1 MFEFKKKKKKNA
13 WNMWLSWKRK
23 AIKDL
28 PMLEDKNLG
37 EICGR
42 KRQKS
47 LDWIGRREKV
57 GKSLDW
63 NSEEHERRTFL

>member
-1 MFEFKKKKKKNA
+1 MFKFFKKKKKKKKHENA

-23 AIKDL
+23 GIKDL

-42 KRQKS
+42 KWQ
-47 LDWIGRREKV
+47 
-57 GKSLDW
+57 
-63 NSEEHERRTFL
+63 NP